1 MKKKVFG
8 RQFSRDINERKALFK
23 ELMNEL
29 VLHESI
35 NTTHEKAKAIRG
47 QIEKLVTKAKRKE
60 ENARQFIQPYLS
72 EVAVD
77 KLMKE
82 IAPRFTSRPGGYTR
96 IIKTGRRF
104 SDNAATAIIEWVEK
118 PVVEAVKASGKA
130 AKAKEAIESTK
141 EVETKTEKKPAA
153 KKTAAKKATKKEEK

>member
-8 RQFSRDINERKALFK
+8 RQFKRDINERKALFK

-47 QIEKLVTKAKRKE
+47 QVEKLVTKAKRKE
-60 ENARQFIQPYLS
+60 ADARQFIQPYLS

-77 KLMKE
+77 KLIKD
-82 IAPRFTSRPGGYTR
+82 IAPRFATRPGGYTR

-118 PVVEAVKASGKA
+118 PVVETVKANEKKT
-130 AKAKEAIESTK
+130 AKAKDAVEATTK
-141 EVETKTEKKPAA
+141 VEKKTVAKKSAA
-153 KKTAAKKATKKEEK
+153 KKTVKKESK